1 MRRAKKSDDASPH
14 PADQSS
20 SRNKPAKA
28 ETTRKWIRFTP
39 DQRRQMILSE
49 ALKFFAE
56 HGFEADTRTLAKQ
69 IGISQPLIYRYF
81 RTKDALIDSVY
92 ERIYRSRW
100 RPEWKHDLMDRS
112 IDLNLRLKRFY
123 KSYLSTFDEYEW
135 IRISVFSGLKGNNL
149 VRRYFRSVVERVIGL
164 IAQELRHEC
173 DLEVS
178 RNYQLA
184 DFDLELAWNFH
195 AAAIYLLMRRYV
207 FNLTTST
214 NNDALVDQAIDQL
227 LPGTLNLLKERNQ
240 KSFRAMTS
248 LRLRENGE
256 RHQRRRD
263 GRQRNTQRSSG

>member
-1 MRRAKKSDDASPH
+1 VRRAKKSDDASPH
-14 PADQSS
+14 PADRSS
-20 SRNKPAKA
+20 SRNRPAKQEA
-28 ETTRKWIRFTP
+28 TGKWIRFTP

-100 RPEWKHDLMDRS
+100 RPEWKHGLMDRR

-164 IAQELRHEC
+164 IAQELRYEC

-178 RNYQLA
+178 SNYQSA
-184 DFDLELAWNFH
+184 DLDLELAWNFH
-195 AAAIYLLMRRYV
+195 AAVIYLLMRRYV
-207 FNLTTST
+207 FNLTTNT
-214 NNDALVDQAIDQL
+214 NNDALVDQAVDQL
-227 LPGTLNLLKERNQ
+227 LPGTLKLLKERNQ
-240 KSFRAMTS
+240 KPFLVVTPQRPRDS
-248 LRLRENGE
+248 GE
-256 RHQRRRD
+256 RHQKAPRRAAKEK
-263 GRQRNTQRSSG
+263 SEI